1 MPQANLSYSAHLTLD
16 APAILART
24 EEVIKAADAGAGTC
38 KGRAYPLA
46 QTHHDHVFLHIRVL
60 DKPHRDATFMK
71 ALLAELHGALD
82 PMIGTPC
89 AFSIELGFQSPYGS
103 SSDITA

>member
-16 APAILART
+16 APALLARA

-38 KGRAYPLA
+38 KGRAYPLE

-60 DKPHRDATFMK
+60 DKPHRDAAFMN
-71 ALLAELHGALD
+71 ALLSDLHIALD
-82 PMIGTPC
+82 PMIGTAC
-89 AFSIELGFQSPYGS
+89 TFSIELGFQSPYGS
-103 SSDITA
+103 SSVISA